1 MDGFLGWIWLWNKD
15 HENKVVDTLS
25 RCIHLMD
32 MTKIHFDLLYH
43 VKESQNNDSY
53 YLNISDKLEK
63 YDPLVKYFK
72 DGFFVL

>member
-1 MDGFLGWIWLWNKD
+1 
-15 HENKVVDTLS
+15 
-25 RCIHLMD
+25 MD